1 MTMTTKSISSFLF
14 TGLFTGL
21 FASVAVAQTPTAG
34 PRWSAYAGCWEP
46 VAAEGQII
54 PANAPRVCVVP
65 SGGAGADLLSV
76 VDNKITERTHV
87 EGDGARHDVKRQGC
101 EGWES
106 AAWSS
111 DGRRLYFNSN
121 QKCDAVDAAGRT
133 TSVDVVSAGLER
145 KASGIFAVGPTGQ
158 WTNIVNVS
166 ASGGHG
172 LRVLRYA
179 PVSIDSTY
187 PAEIFT
193 ALGNRDMFFNTARIA
208 ARSGIKLDD
217 VIDATKSV
225 EPAVVEAWLATSDQ
239 RFDLDAKTLV
249 RLADAGVPP
258 ETIDVMVAMSNPGV
272 FAVASNGSG
281 VSELETSR
289 PANRA
294 AHDDCYSSQV
304 MDPWGYHDYAC
315 DPYRRYG
322 ARGYYD
328 PFNPYGGYGFGYNPY
343 GYNPYGYNP
352 YGFNSY
358 GYNYGYSGTPVVII
372 VRGSAT
378 DPLVTH
384 GHMTKNGYTTSTP
397 STGGS
402 APRQATTRSSDG
414 SSGSTS
420 SSSGSSSRGSSS
432 SGSSSSG
439 SSGGDRTA
447 HPKPPTR

>member
-1 MTMTTKSISSFLF
+1 MAMTTKSISSF
-14 TGLFTGL
+14 LFTGL

-34 PRWSAYAGCWEP
+34 PRWSAYAGCWQP
-46 VAAEGQII
+46 VAEAGQTI
-54 PANAPRVCVVP
+54 PATNPRVCVVP

-304 MDPWGYHDYAC
+304 MDPWGYYDYSC

-328 PFNPYGGYGFGYNPY
+328 PFNPYGGYGLGYNPY
-343 GYNPYGYNP
+343 GYNS
-352 YGFNSY
+352 YGFNPY

-372 VRGSAT
+372 VRGSAN
-378 DPLVTH
+378 DPLAKH
-384 GHMTKNGYTTSTP
+384 GHMTKNGYTTDSP
-397 STGGS
+397 STAGS
-402 APRQATTRSSDG
+402 ASTGQAVTRA
-414 SSGSTS
+414 SSGSSSSGSSSSGS
-420 SSSGSSSRGSSS
+420 SSSGSSSR
-432 SGSSSSG
+432 GSSSSG